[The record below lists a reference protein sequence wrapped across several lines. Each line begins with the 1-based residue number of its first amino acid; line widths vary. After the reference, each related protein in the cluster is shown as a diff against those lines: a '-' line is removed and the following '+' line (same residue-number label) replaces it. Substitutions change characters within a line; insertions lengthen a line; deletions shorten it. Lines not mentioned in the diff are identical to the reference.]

1 MELPP
6 LVVRQRSV
14 PATSCTSRTE
24 TDHRRVPEYGVPVL
38 VSDPSGTIN
47 YAARSNPMGGPM
59 LDQFLDQFRKS
70 SDAALQL
77 QQDLL
82 RQWTQ
87 QWMNPPPGAST
98 ASTEWGRTFQKRW
111 FEFAI
116 EMLNRQRESI
126 DSAYR
131 VGIQLIE
138 QTAQASEAKSPE
150 EQRRAA
156 EELWKKLF
164 DSLKVQQ
171 DTQFQ
176 DFQKWT
182 EKSFE
187 FAQSAAQG
195 VAQGAPG

>member
-1 MELPP
+1 
-6 LVVRQRSV
+6 
-14 PATSCTSRTE
+14 
-24 TDHRRVPEYGVPVL
+24 
-38 VSDPSGTIN
+38 
-47 YAARSNPMGGPM
+47 M

-70 SDAALQL
+70 SEAGLQL

-87 QWMNPPPGAST
+87 QWLYPPPVAAT

-131 VGIQLIE
+131 AGIQLIE
-138 QTAQASEAKSPE
+138 QTAQASEARSPE

-156 EELWKKLF
+156 EELWRKLF
-164 DSLKVQQ
+164 DSIKVQQ

-182 EKSFE
+182 ERSLE
-187 FAQSAAQG
+187 FAQGTAQSAAQG
-195 VAQGAPG
+195 APG

>member
-1 MELPP
+1 
-6 LVVRQRSV
+6 
-14 PATSCTSRTE
+14 
-24 TDHRRVPEYGVPVL
+24 
-38 VSDPSGTIN
+38 
-47 YAARSNPMGGPM
+47 M

-70 SDAALQL
+70 SDAAMQL

-87 QWMNPPPGAST
+87 QWLSPPVTAT

-111 FEFAI
+111 FEFAL

-126 DSAYR
+126 DTAYKA
-131 VGIQLIE
+131 GIQLVE

-156 EELWKKLF
+156 EELWRKLF

-187 FAQSAAQG
+187 FAQSAAQSA
-195 VAQGAPG
+195 VQGAPG